1 MTRDDRSVLSW
12 VGFAIAVAAL
22 FVALVGASDNGDGDE
37 SAAAPAGGGGN
48 GTSAPTTI
56 TVTMHDDFTFSPSSI
71 TVPPSGATLH
81 LVNEGAMVHN
91 MAIPELS
98 LTSDPVTGGGATDW
112 VLSDLP
118 EGMYDFICP
127 QAGHAD
133 AGMKGMI
140 MVEPG
145 ATGSGDSGGETTGGE
160 ASGGGE
166 TGSGHDAL
174 PGVFTDWSDM
184 DAAMLGQAQ
193 AFPAVTEGQSGANVD
208 LEYTMDG
215 DWKVFHLEAKIVDWE
230 VEPGKIV
237 EGWSYNGMIPAPT
250 IRVASG
256 DHVRI
261 VVKNSLPM
269 SHALHFHGVQ
279 VPNLMDG
286 VDPYTEMPAIPGE
299 TRTYEFVAKGP
310 AVGIYHPHHGA
321 DHQIPNGMFGA
332 FLIDE
337 MPVPQVLLDKGYPEP
352 TKTVNMVI
360 NDAGTIGL
368 SLNGKS
374 FPATEPY
381 TMRVGET
388 MMVNYFNEGLSAHPM
403 HLHQPVG
410 WVVAKDGVPLDQPYP
425 SDTINVAPGER
436 YTVLYMAVETG
447 VWAWHCH
454 ILTHAETPAG
464 MRYMVTAIIVERGE
478 LSAEFIAANPQYAPV
493 DE

>member
-1 MTRDDRSVLSW
+1 M
-12 VGFAIAVAAL
+12 AVAAL
-22 FVALVGASDNGDGDE
+22 FVALVGAWDDGDGDE
-37 SAAAPAGGGGN
+37 SAAGSGGGATAGG
-48 GTSAPTTI
+48 APTTI

-71 TVPPSGATLH
+71 TIPTSGATIH

-98 LTSDPVTGGGATDW
+98 LTSEAVQGGGAIDW
-112 VLSDLP
+112 VLTDLP

-145 ATGSGDSGGETTGGE
+145 ATSGGSGGEPTGGE
-160 ASGGGE
+160 AHAGG
-166 TGSGHDAL
+166 L
-174 PGVFTDWSDM
+174 PGGFADWSEM
-184 DAAMLGQAQ
+184 DAAMLAQAQ
-193 AFPAVTEGQSGANVD
+193 AFPAVTQGTSGANVN

-215 DWKVFHLEAKIVDWE
+215 EWKVFQLEAKIVDWE

-250 IRVASG
+250 IQVSSG

-269 SHALHFHGVQ
+269 SHALHFHGIQ

-286 VDPYTEMPAIPGE
+286 VDPYTEMPAAPGE

-332 FLIDE
+332 LLIDE
-337 MPVPQVLLDKGYPEP
+337 MPVPQALLDKGYPLP
-352 TKTVNMVI
+352 TKSVNMVI

-388 MMVNYFNEGLSAHPM
+388 MLVNYFNEGLMAHPM

-410 WVVAKDGVPLDQPYP
+410 WVIAKDGITLDVPYP

-436 YTVLYMAVETG
+436 YTVLYMAMEPG

-464 MRYMVTAIIVERGE
+464 MRYMVTAIIVEQGE
-478 LSAEFIAANPQYAPV
+478 LSAEFIEKNPLFAPI
-493 DE
+493 EE